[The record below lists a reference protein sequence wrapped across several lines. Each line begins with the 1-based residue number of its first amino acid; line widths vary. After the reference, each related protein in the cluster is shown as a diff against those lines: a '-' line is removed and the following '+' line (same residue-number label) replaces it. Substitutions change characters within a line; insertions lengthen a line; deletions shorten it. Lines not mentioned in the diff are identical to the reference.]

1 MEQFETFHCYSYR
14 LTSRMRE
21 SERRGQINEIICSE
35 FLLLHP
41 TFVTLEMKRSLQINS
56 IQRVITPRGEASS
69 RPACGKRLKLGKPL
83 KRRPLETRF
92 GQLAGS
98 VLRADDRNFSL
109 VSFYVYCAGGSET
122 NRRNDHLVISC
133 HPRERTRAHPGQSV
147 V

>member
-35 FLLLHP
+35 LLLRP

-56 IQRVITPRGEASS
+56 IQRAITPRGVASS
-69 RPACGKRLKLGKPL
+69 RPACGNRQQLGKPL
-83 KRRPLETRF
+83 KRRPPETRF

-109 VSFYVYCAGGSET
+109 VIFYVYRAGGSET
-122 NRRNDHLVISC
+122 FRRHGHLVISC
-133 HPRERTRAHPGQSV
+133 HPRERSRAHPGQSV